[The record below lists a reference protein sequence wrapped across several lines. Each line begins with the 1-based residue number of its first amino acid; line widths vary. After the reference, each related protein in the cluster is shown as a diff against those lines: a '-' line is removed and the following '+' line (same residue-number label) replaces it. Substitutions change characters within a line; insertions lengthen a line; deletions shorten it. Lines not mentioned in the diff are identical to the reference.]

1 MRGGNVPSWPYYPSL
16 SSHLLE
22 FPPWSFFLLV
32 LCLGQFPQV
41 DIYLL
46 HLCVEPAGCHLP
58 RDAEP
63 ALLCTL

>member
-1 MRGGNVPSWPYYPSL
+1 
-16 SSHLLE
+16 
-22 FPPWSFFLLV
+22 
-32 LCLGQFPQV
+32 V